1 MSGFSRWLR
10 GVGPILLVAATI
22 VALDQWTKSLVRAHI
37 PDYTYIVPVPA
48 LGEYLLF
55 EHVHN
60 YGAAFGILQNQTAL
74 FVLVAIA
81 ATIAIVVYG
90 HRLPLQ
96 ARLVR
101 LLLGLM
107 LGGALG
113 NLIDRL
119 TQTDANGGYV
129 TDFIKVG
136 IPGVYYFANFNI
148 ADSAIVVG
156 VIGLGI
162 YVIWEDWR
170 QQRAGKL
177 NPALDPEAA
186 PEQ

>member
-10 GVGPILLVAATI
+10 AVGPILLIAGIV
-22 VALDQWTKSLVRAHI
+22 VALDQWTKSLVRANI
-37 PDYTYIVPVPA
+37 PDYTYIVPIPA
-48 LGEYLLF
+48 LGEYFLF

-60 YGAAFGILQNQTAL
+60 YGAAFGILQSQTTF
-74 FVLVAIA
+74 FVVVAVA
-81 ATIAIVVYG
+81 VTIGIVVYA
-90 HRLPLQ
+90 HHLPLQ

-101 LLLGLM
+101 LLLGLQ

-113 NLIDRL
+113 NLTDRV

-136 IPGVYYFANFNI
+136 IPGVWYFPNFNI
-148 ADSAIVVG
+148 ADSAIVIG

-162 YVIWEDWR
+162 YVIWEDMQR
-170 QQRAGKL
+170 QRAEKL
-177 NPALDPEAA
+177 NPALESEATS
-186 PEQ
+186 EQ